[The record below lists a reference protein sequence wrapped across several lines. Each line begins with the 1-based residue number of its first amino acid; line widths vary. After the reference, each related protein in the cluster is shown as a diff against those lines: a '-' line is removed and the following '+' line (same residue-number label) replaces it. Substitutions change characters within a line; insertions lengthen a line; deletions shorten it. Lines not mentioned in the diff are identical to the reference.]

1 LDAGCHPHIHRSIYA
16 VGTAIQPWPASQ
28 AIIWRLARHGFIPMQ
43 TPQIGGSSIDGASA
57 GGGTVLAVGGG
68 GPSPFTLRSEDN

>member
-1 LDAGCHPHIHRSIYA
+1 MQDVTRTSTGAIYA

-43 TPQIGGSSIDGASA
+43 TPHIGGSSMDGASP

-68 GPSPFTLRSEDN
+68 DGPSPLTLRFEDN